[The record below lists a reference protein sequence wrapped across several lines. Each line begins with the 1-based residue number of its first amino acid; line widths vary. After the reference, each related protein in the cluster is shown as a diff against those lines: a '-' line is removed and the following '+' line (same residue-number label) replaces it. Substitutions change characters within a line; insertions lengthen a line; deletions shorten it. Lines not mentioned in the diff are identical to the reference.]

1 MVVVAVGGLTF
12 GSTIAKASGSPGP
25 VFAFWRLLIGSVLW
39 MIVVR
44 LGKERLDRQAL
55 RDALPVGVLFGVNLS
70 LFFTAANWTRIAH
83 AEFIGSLA
91 PLIVVPFAA
100 RRLKERVPRSVLV
113 AGAVA
118 LAGVALILLTSRGST
133 NWTGNV
139 LAVGATV
146 TWGWYQI
153 ASRRVRRTLDTK
165 RFMAAMTIGAT
176 VVTLPIGLATG
187 KMFDLSAK
195 GWTLAIVM
203 AFSSGMICHGLL
215 AWSQRVVPLTVIS
228 LISTMQP
235 AVSSLW
241 GVLFLDQSVRA
252 IQIVGM
258 AIVVVA
264 AANIAIRSARG

>member
-1 MVVVAVGGLTF
+1 MVVLAVTGLTF
-12 GSTIAKASGSPGP
+12 GSTVAKAAGTPGP

-39 MIVVR
+39 LIVVQ
-44 LGKERLDRQAL
+44 LGDTRLDRAAL
-55 RDALPVGVLFGVNLS
+55 RSAVPVGFIFGVNVA

-100 RRLKERVPRSVLV
+100 RRLKERVPRAVLV
-113 AGAVA
+113 AGACA
-118 LAGVALILLTSRGST
+118 LTGVALILLTSRGAT
-133 NWTGNV
+133 NWTGNA
-139 LAVGATV
+139 LAAGATM
-146 TWGWYQI
+146 TWAWYQI

-176 VVTLPIGLATG
+176 AATLPIGLATG
-187 KMFDLSAK
+187 KIFAMNQKAWILVVVM
-195 GWTLAIVM
+195 TLVT
-203 AFSSGMICHGLL
+203 GMICHGLM

-241 GVLFLDQSVRA
+241 GSVFLNQSVRP
-252 IQIVGM
+252 IQVVGM